1 VKGRSFSSTA
11 LISSFF
17 VLRDSMENE
26 QTPNLSLIR
35 AQDSAKYPAQYYPAP
50 ETPVYL
56 HESEEDD
63 SINLLDYWRVVVKR
77 RWTILTA
84 VAAVLTIATIS
95 TWKATPIYRSTI
107 KIQIDPEQTNV
118 LPFKDTI
125 EPTASYAQSQ
135 DYLQTQFKVLESKTL
150 AARVIMALD
159 LEHNKS
165 FVGASKPEAKSK
177 TLEWVRSWFGSGE
190 KEDVETDPAALQ
202 ERKLDNLVRIF
213 SASLSASPIRSS
225 RLVDVSFES
234 RDPKLAA
241 QVVNRLAEE
250 YKDLNFDTKF
260 SATTEASD
268 WLGDKM
274 ADLRAKVEKSEEDL
288 VRFSQKND
296 IYEISDKE
304 NVILQKLADLNTALT
319 AAQADRIQRESVWNI
334 IHQAGPD
341 TFPEVLRNELIK
353 GLEANLAALKVQQA
367 KLESSFKPG
376 WPELDQVKGQVTESE
391 AQLAT
396 ERQKA
401 IRNVE
406 TEYRTALQ
414 REKLLSQALAD
425 QKTQANAFNQNSIQY
440 NIIKR
445 QVETDKQLYDGL
457 LQRMK
462 EAGVAAGLKS
472 NNIHVVDPA
481 RPSQSPYRPNKSM
494 NLSVGLAIGLLLGLG
509 LAFFFEH
516 LDSSVKTPD
525 DVDRFIKLPS
535 LGVIPSAASLMQSGR
550 RKLTAVSSAG
560 SVSKEAANDNS
571 VELITYQDTKSLI
584 SEAYR
589 NLRTSI
595 LLSSGS
601 GHPPKTLLVT
611 SSQAGE
617 GKTTTAINIA
627 ITLSQT
633 GGKVVLLDCDM
644 RNPRVHRIMGLENN
658 AGMST
663 YLSGNSD
670 LSTLIQQSSI
680 PNLFVV
686 SAGRIPPNPAELLG
700 SSRMK
705 QGLALLDEYFE
716 HIVIDTPP
724 VLSVTDARILG
735 AMVDGVVLV
744 IKGGETPKEAV
755 QRTKRLLQEVH
766 AHVIGTLLNN
776 VDVRSA
782 DYYYYS
788 KYYYYGYGKKYG
800 YGYGYGVQPDHK
812 EEANS

>member
-1 VKGRSFSSTA
+1 
-11 LISSFF
+11 
-17 VLRDSMENE
+17 MENE
-26 QTPNLSLIR
+26 QNPNLSLIR
-35 AQDSAKYPAQYYPAP
+35 AQDWAKHPTQYYPAQESP
-50 ETPVYL
+50 AYL
-56 HESEEDD
+56 YESEEDE
-63 SINLLDYWRVVVKR
+63 SINLLDYWRVIVKR

-84 VAAVLTIATIS
+84 MAAVLVIAAIA

-118 LPFKDTI
+118 LPFKDTV

-150 AARVIMALD
+150 AARVIKALD
-159 LEHNKS
+159 LENNRD
-165 FVGASKPEAKSK
+165 FAGTSKAEPKSK
-177 TLEWVRSWFGSGE
+177 TLEWVRSWFGAGQ
-190 KEDVETDPAALQ
+190 KEGVETDPSAAE
-202 ERKLDNLVRIF
+202 ERKLDRLVRIF
-213 SASLSASPIRSS
+213 GGSLSTTPIRNS
-225 RLVDVSFES
+225 RLVDVSYES
-234 RDPKLAA
+234 LDPRLAA
-241 QVVNRLAEE
+241 QVANQVAKE
-250 YKDLNFDTKF
+250 YIDMNFQTKF
-260 SATTEASD
+260 DATKTASEFLQKQMTD
-268 WLGDKM
+268 M
-274 ADLRAKVEKSEEDL
+274 QANVEKSESKL
-288 VRFSQKND
+288 VQFSQKND

-304 NVILQKLADLNTALT
+304 NVILQKLSDLNTALT
-319 AAQADRIQRESVWNI
+319 AVQADRIQKESVWNI
-334 IHQAGPD
+334 VHQSGMD

-353 GLEANLAALKVQQA
+353 GLETNLASLKVQQA
-367 KLESSFKPG
+367 KLESLFKPG
-376 WPELDQVKGQVTESE
+376 WPELDQVKGQVVEAES
-391 AQLAT
+391 QLAA

-401 IRNVE
+401 IRNIE
-406 TEYRTALQ
+406 TEYRTAVQ
-414 REKLLSQALAD
+414 REKLLAQALAD
-425 QKTQANAFNQNSIQY
+425 QKNQANSFNQNSIQY
-440 NIIKR
+440 NILKR

-462 EAGVAAGLKS
+462 EAGVAGLLKS

-481 RPSQSPYRPNKSM
+481 RPSQTPYKPNKAM
-494 NLSVGLAIGLLLGLG
+494 NLSLGLAIGLLLGLG

-516 LDSSVKTPD
+516 MDSSVKTPD
-525 DVDRFIKLPS
+525 DVDKFIKLPS
-535 LGVIPSAASLMQSGR
+535 LGVIPSAASLLQSSR
-550 RKLTAVSSAG
+550 RKLIAVPGGNA
-560 SVSKEAANDNS
+560 SKEAAHDSS

-589 NLRTSI
+589 NLRTSV

-644 RNPRVHRIMGLENN
+644 RNPRVHRIMGVENT

-670 LSTLIQQSSI
+670 LSTLIQQTDI
-680 PNLFVV
+680 PNLFIV

-705 QGLALLDEYFE
+705 QGIALLDEYFE
-716 HIVIDTPP
+716 HIVIDSPP

-735 AMVDGVVLV
+735 SMVDGVVLV

>member
-1 VKGRSFSSTA
+1 
-11 LISSFF
+11 
-17 VLRDSMENE
+17 MENE

-35 AQDSAKYPAQYYPAP
+35 TQEWSKYPAQYYPPP
-50 ETPVYL
+50 ESPAHLY
-56 HESEEDD
+56 ESDEDD
-63 SINLLDYWRVVVKR
+63 SIDLLDYWRVVVKR

-84 VAAVLTIATIS
+84 MAVVLTIAAIS

-107 KIQIDPEQTNV
+107 KIQIDPEQTNI

-125 EPTASYAQSQ
+125 EPTAGYAQGQ

-150 AARVIMALD
+150 AARVIKALD
-159 LEHNKS
+159 LENNKD
-165 FVGASKPEAKSK
+165 FVEAAKEEPKSK
-177 TLEWVRSWFGSGE
+177 TLGWVRSWFGSSKQE
-190 KEDVETDPAALQ
+190 EENEADIAARQ
-202 ERKLDNLVRIF
+202 GGRLDSLVRIF
-213 SASLSASPIRSS
+213 GSNLSTSPIRNS
-225 RLVDVSFES
+225 RLVDVNFEN
-234 RDPKLAA
+234 RNPKLAA
-241 QVVNRLAEE
+241 QVANQLAKE
-250 YKDLNFDTKF
+250 YVDMNFQTKF
-260 SATTEASD
+260 DATKSASEFLEKQMTDMQANVENSES
-268 WLGDKM
+268 KM
-274 ADLRAKVEKSEEDL
+274 VQ
-288 VRFSQKND
+288 FSQKND

-304 NVILQKLADLNTALT
+304 NVILQKLADLNSALT
-319 AAQADRIQRESVWNI
+319 AVQADRIQKESVWNI
-334 IHQAGPD
+334 VHQTGPD
-341 TFPEVLRNELIK
+341 SFPEVLRNEIIR
-353 GLEANLAALKVQQA
+353 GLETNLAALKVQQA

-376 WPELDQVKGQVTESE
+376 WPELDQVKGQVVEAE
-391 AQLAT
+391 AQLAV

-406 TEYRTALQ
+406 TEYRTAVQ
-414 REKLLSQALAD
+414 REKLLGQALAD
-425 QKTQANAFNQNSIQY
+425 QKNQANAFNQNSIQY
-440 NIIKR
+440 NILKR

-462 EAGVAAGLKS
+462 EAGVAGLLKS

-481 RPSQSPYRPNKSM
+481 RPSPAPYRPNKTM
-494 NLSVGLAIGLLLGLG
+494 NLTLGLVIGLLVGLG

-516 LDSSVKTPD
+516 LDSSIKTPD
-525 DVDRFIKLPS
+525 DVDKFIKLPS
-535 LGVIPSAASLMQSGR
+535 LGVIPSAASLLQSGR
-550 RKLTAVSSAG
+550 RKLIAVPAAVNG
-560 SVSKEAANDNS
+560 SKEVAHDNS

-589 NLRTSI
+589 NLRTSV

-644 RNPRVHRIMGLENN
+644 RNPRVHRIMGVENS

-670 LSTLIQQSSI
+670 LSTLIQQSDI
-680 PNLFVV
+680 PNLFIV

-716 HIVIDTPP
+716 HIVIDSPP

-735 AMVDGVVLV
+735 SMVDGVVLV

-766 AHVIGTLLNN
+766 AHMIGTLLNN

-800 YGYGYGVQPDHK
+800 YGYGVEPDQK
-812 EEANS
+812 EGANS